1 MIRKQALCIALT
13 AIATGMTGCAT
24 FTESESEVQQR
35 QRNLQYVDC
44 IKLDMEIEECK
55 RDV

>member
-35 QRNLQYVDC
+35 QRNLQYVDR